1 MWFVLRLA
9 FWLSLVIALLPIT
22 PSQQKSASQVGATD
36 ALAAVIASI
45 SDIRQFCARQ
55 PDACATG
62 SQAIAQFGD
71 KAQTGAKLLYQLL
84 NERASAVRVK
94 GADKSSTGGP
104 SLGTLTPA
112 DLAIPWHGPR
122 PRAESRERPSRGPPP
137 VCCKVMIGGIDT
149 RAADEVGGG
158 GKDHTININVLMV
171 SAAPLPQ

>member
-1 MWFVLRLA
+1 MWFLLRLA
-9 FWLSLVIALLPIT
+9 FWLSLVITLLPIT
-22 PSQQKSASQVGATD
+22 PSQQSQVGATD
-36 ALAAVIASI
+36 ALAAVIASV

-84 NERASAVRVK
+84 NERASAVPVK

-112 DLAIPWHGPR
+112 DLAIPWHEP
-122 PRAESRERPSRGPPP
+122 A
-137 VCCKVMIGGIDT
+137 T
-149 RAADEVGGG
+149 RRVTGAA
-158 GKDHTININVLMV
+158 TLLR
-171 SAAPLPQ
+171 APLPQ